1 MIDVT
6 PYLHAHYVDCGRNL
20 PGIDCWGLVLLVRRE
35 LGLPEL
41 DSNEVSGKDAKGFT
55 RAYRRQIEALESCA
69 AEVGA
74 IAAAFRGSLCL
85 HVAIIVPIEG
95 RLAALEITETG
106 ARWMRLAAFEQ
117 KYPKVIY
124 YRDKRLP

>member
-1 MIDVT
+1 MMNVDK
-6 PYLHAHYVDCGRNL
+6 YLTAHYVDCGRQL

-41 DSNEVSGKDAKGFT
+41 DSNEVSGKDARGFT
-55 RAYRRQIEALESCA
+55 LAYRRQIRALEVC
-69 AEVGA
+69 EPQQGA

-85 HVAIIVPIEG
+85 HVAVVVEIEG

-106 ARWMRLAAFEQ
+106 ARWMRLPVFEQ
-117 KYPKVIY
+117 KYPRVIY
-124 YRDKRLP
+124 YRDKHLS